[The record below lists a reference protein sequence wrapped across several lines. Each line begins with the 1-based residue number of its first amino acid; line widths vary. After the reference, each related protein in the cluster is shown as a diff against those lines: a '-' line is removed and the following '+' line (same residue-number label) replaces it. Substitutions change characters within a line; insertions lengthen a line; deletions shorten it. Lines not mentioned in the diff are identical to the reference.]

1 MKYAGI
7 VVTYNRKE
15 ELINNLNSIV
25 LQKKKFD
32 KYYIIDNCSSDGTY
46 EFLVEQNI
54 LKNEFIKYIL
64 LDKNIG
70 GAGGFYTGLRFAY
83 EDGYDFI
90 CMMDDDG
97 RPLENETFLNL
108 YNTAKE
114 IYKNHKKMMLNSLVV
129 CDDNAKNLSF
139 GLGTMRLSEEVYLK
153 SVNNLIKDLINP
165 FNGTLV
171 SKELVEEIGFP
182 NKDFFIRGDEVDYQS
197 RAKKADAFI
206 ATVVNSMYYHPSAEL
221 VPLRWRGRTV
231 YIGTYSP
238 WKGYYL
244 VRNYVF
250 RIKRDSGNLAAIKEF
265 I

>member
-15 ELINNLNSIV
+15 ELINNINSIL

-97 RPLENETFLNL
+97 
-108 YNTAKE
+108 K
-114 IYKNHKKMMLNSLVV
+114 
-129 CDDNAKNLSF
+129 
-139 GLGTMRLSEEVYLK
+139 
-153 SVNNLIKDLINP
+153 
-165 FNGTLV
+165 
-171 SKELVEEIGFP
+171 IG
-182 NKDFFIRGDEVDYQS
+182 
-197 RAKKADAFI
+197 RAH
-206 ATVVNSMYYHPSAEL
+206 V
-221 VPLRWRGRTV
+221 
-231 YIGTYSP
+231 
-238 WKGYYL
+238 
-244 VRNYVF
+244 
-250 RIKRDSGNLAAIKEF
+250 
-265 I
+265 